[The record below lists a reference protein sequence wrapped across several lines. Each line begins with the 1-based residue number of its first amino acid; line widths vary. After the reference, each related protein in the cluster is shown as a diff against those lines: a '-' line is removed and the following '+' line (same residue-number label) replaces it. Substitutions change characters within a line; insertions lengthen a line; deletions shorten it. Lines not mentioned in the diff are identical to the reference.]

1 MTEDKN
7 IVYVGT
13 GKPVINYVQACMSA
27 FKGAKQITVQAR
39 GNAIVRA
46 VDTVEVLRNR
56 FMNVNVDYI
65 DIGTETLGEERK
77 NVSTISIDISTL

>member
-1 MTEDKN
+1 MTEEAS

-13 GKPVINYVQACMSA
+13 KKPVIKYVQACMSA

-56 FMNVNVDYI
+56 FMNVKIDYI

-77 NVSTISIDISTL
+77 NVSTISIDISSL